1 MLAIAISLVASVCW
15 GSTDFLSG
23 LASRRTAVPIV
34 VLGVE
39 AVGLIIILAVALL
52 TSEPLPATRWLV
64 QAAAAGVLGVSGLA
78 LFFLALSLGKMSVV
92 APITSCGAAIPAIVG
107 VATGDPFTGLLAAG
121 LVAALAG
128 IVLVS
133 LEAEHEGETH
143 PDRSG
148 RLPLVLAGLA
158 AIGFGGYY
166 VLFDAVADHSIVW
179 GLVAARGV
187 PVLALIAIVVARHA
201 APPQGSAR
209 GLVLGAGV
217 LDILATS
224 LYGIALTRG
233 SLSAVSVVGAL
244 FPLTTVILARVVL
257 GERVRPIQRV
267 GIVLALGGVALIAA
281 A

>member
-23 LASRRTAVPIV
+23 LASRRTAVPVV

-39 AVGLIIILAVALL
+39 GVGLTIILAVALA
-52 TSEPLPATRWLV
+52 TGEPLPATRWLV
-64 QAAAAGVLGVSGLA
+64 QAAAAGILGVSGLA
-78 LFFLALSLGKMSVV
+78 LFFWALSLGKMSVV
-92 APITSCGAAIPAIVG
+92 APITSCGAAIPALVG
-107 VATGDPFTGLLAAG
+107 VMTGDPFTGLLAAG

-133 LEAEHEGETH
+133 LEAEHEGEVR
-143 PDRSG
+143 PERSG

-166 VLFDAVADHSIVW
+166 VLFDAVADQSIIW
-179 GLVAARGV
+179 GLVAARGI
-187 PVLALIAIVVARHA
+187 PVIALIAIVLALHA
-201 APPQGSAR
+201 APPQGAAR
-209 GLVLGAGV
+209 GQVLSAGV

-224 LYGIALTRG
+224 LYGIALTKG

-244 FPLTTVILARVVL
+244 FPLTTVVLARVVL
-257 GERVRPIQRV
+257 GEHVRPIQRA
-267 GIVLALGGVALIAA
+267 GIVLALTGVALIAA